1 MKQSLIIVLCV
12 LLLST
17 TGCAS
22 LSRKDVGTQS
32 NLLEPSMS
40 ARFTD
45 IPAPARFKFIPK
57 ESYAFESSG
66 VRVGVLKYRGRA
78 TADQVLN
85 FYKEQMPMNSW
96 MLLNII
102 EYNQRIMNFEK
113 NNESCIVTLLPSG
126 SSVTVTVYIGPI
138 SQYPK
143 KASRPLK

>member
-1 MKQSLIIVLCV
+1 MKHVFIIALSI

-17 TGCAS
+17 TGCAN

-45 IPAPARFKFIPK
+45 IPVPVRFKFIPK

-66 VRVGVLKYRGRA
+66 VRVGVLKYRGKA

-126 SSVTVTVYIGPI
+126 SSVAVTVYIGPI

>member
-1 MKQSLIIVLCV
+1 M
-12 LLLST
+12 
-17 TGCAS
+17 
-22 LSRKDVGTQS
+22 
-32 NLLEPSMS
+32 
-40 ARFTD
+40 D
-45 IPAPARFKFIPK
+45 IPVPARFRFIPK
-57 ESYAFESSG
+57 ESYSFESSG
-66 VRVGVLKYRGRA
+66 VRVGVLTYRGKA

-85 FYKEQMPMNSW
+85 FYKEQMSMNSW

-143 KASRPLK
+143 KANKPLK

>member
-143 KASRPLK
+143 KAGRPLK

>member
-1 MKQSLIIVLCV
+1 MKQSLIIVLCF

-22 LSRKDVGTQS
+22 FTRKDVGTQA

-40 ARFTD
+40 ARFMD
-45 IPAPARFKFIPK
+45 VPVPAGFKFVPK
-57 ESYAFESSG
+57 ESYSFESSG
-66 VRVGVLKYRGRA
+66 VRVGVLKYKGKA

-85 FYKEQMPMNSW
+85 FYKEQMSMNKW

-102 EYNQRIMNFEK
+102 EYNQRIMNFER

-143 KASRPLK
+143 KSDKPLK